1 MITSVHY
8 SEIYS
13 YPVYIY
19 YLLLTHMVAYTLS
32 YTALQRLTFTAV
44 TLILSTLHACLI
56 VIHVCSVSV
65 FPTYKSSLYR
75 HTAKNRK

>member
-44 TLILSTLHACLI
+44 TLILSTLHACL
-56 VIHVCSVSV
+56 
-65 FPTYKSSLYR
+65 
-75 HTAKNRK
+75 